1 MNEVNQIDRTGY
13 RLVESTYVGISGCEG
28 CALIRDCDTIAM
40 RLSIPDYM
48 LCAEEE
54 EFEFFENPIYVKDST
69 KIKQHEEEI
78 NEGREKA

>member
-13 RLVESTYVGISGCEG
+13 RLIESTYVGISGCEG

-40 RLSIPDYM
+40 HLSIPDYM

-54 EFEFFENPIYVKDST
+54 EFEFFKNPIYVKDST

-78 NEGREKA
+78 NEGGEKA